1 MGLKTKYDILDD
13 VVVRVNNLADAR
25 GVDKCALI
33 ISVIQ
38 NLNELSR
45 LLHEEEENNDSAI
58 KALTEQLDKYK
69 EAEEH
74 EDSDSE

>member
-13 VVVRVNNLADAR
+13 VIVCVNNLVDAR

-33 ISVIQ
+33 IRIIQ

>member
-13 VVVRVNNLADAR
+13 IIVRVNNLADAR

-33 ISVIQ
+33 ISIIQ

-74 EDSDSE
+74 EDPDSE